1 MLSGRRIGRIGENR
15 SGPIL
20 GPWASRRVPG
30 LNRSACLDILFAI
43 AFCRIRAESCAW
55 SCCARVT
62 GKTAAS
68 NPARQYGLELLL
80 RSGS

>member
-15 SGPIL
+15 ARLIW
-20 GPWASRRVPG
+20 GPWTSRRVQVWIAA
-30 LNRSACLDILFAI
+30 RVSTSFAI
-43 AFCRIRAESCAW
+43 AFWRIRAVSCSW
-55 SCCARVT
+55 RCCARVR

-68 NPARQYGLELLL
+68 NPALRYGLELLL